1 MEIITIIIL
10 FLFCTLLLAAE
21 LFILPGTGV
30 AGIAAICCLVG
41 ANYFTFVWFGLTTGL
56 WLSAASLV
64 ACILVGYWMLRSK
77 TLGKIFV
84 AQVHRLHRRHTGS
97 TFRTA
102 RRRRSSRHPP
112 GPHRQCRHRRPV
124 GGSQICRRFSGRR
137 YSRNSGSR
145 RGCPNHSQKEI
156 NILFTL

>member
-77 TLGKIFV
+77 TLEKYS
-84 AQVHRLHRRHTGS
+84 LHKSIDS
-97 TFRTA
+97 TAATQDQLSVQPGDEGVPA
-102 RRRRSSRHPP
+102 WLSSAMQTSEAGWWKSNLPTVFWTKVLP
-112 GPHRQCRHRRPV
+112 
-124 GGSQICRRFSGRR
+124 
-137 YSRNSGSR
+137 
-145 RGCPNHSQKEI
+145 
-156 NILFTL
+156 

>member
-30 AGIAAICCLVG
+30 AGIAAICWLVG

-77 TLGKIFV
+77 TLEKYSLHKSIDSTAATQDQLSVQPGDEGV
-84 AQVHRLHRRHTGS
+84 AVNRLALIGNADIGGRLVEVKSADGFLDEGT
-97 TFRTA
+97 
-102 RRRRSSRHPP
+102 
-112 GPHRQCRHRRPV
+112 PV
-124 GGSQICRRFSGRR
+124 IVVRVEDAQITV
-137 YSRNSGSR
+137 
-145 RGCPNHSQKEI
+145 KKK
-156 NILFTL
+156 

>member
-77 TLGKIFV
+77 TLEKYSLHKSIDSTAATQDQLSVQPGDEGV
-84 AQVHRLHRRHTGS
+84 AVTPGS
-97 TFRTA
+97 
-102 RRRRSSRHPP
+102 
-112 GPHRQCRHRRPV
+112 HRQCRHRRPV

-137 YSRNSGSR
+137 YSRNSSSR
-145 RGCPNHSQKEI
+145 RGRPNHSQKEI

>member
-77 TLGKIFV
+77 TLENI
-84 AQVHRLHRRHTGS
+84 RCTSPS
-97 TFRTA
+97 T
-102 RRRRSSRHPP
+102 PP
-112 GPHRQCRHRRPV
+112 PPHRINFP
-124 GGSQICRRFSGRR
+124 
-137 YSRNSGSR
+137 YS
-145 RGCPNHSQKEI
+145 PATKE
-156 NILFTL
+156 

>member
-1 MEIITIIIL
+1 MKIITIIIL

-64 ACILVGYWMLRSK
+64 ACILVGYW
-77 TLGKIFV
+77 T
-84 AQVHRLHRRHTGS
+84 
-97 TFRTA
+97 
-102 RRRRSSRHPP
+102 PP
-112 GPHRQCRHRRPV
+112 PPHRINFP
-124 GGSQICRRFSGRR
+124 
-137 YSRNSGSR
+137 YS
-145 RGCPNHSQKEI
+145 PATKE
-156 NILFTL
+156 

>member
-56 WLSAASLV
+56 
-64 ACILVGYWMLRSK
+64 
-77 TLGKIFV
+77 
-84 AQVHRLHRRHTGS
+84 
-97 TFRTA
+97 
-102 RRRRSSRHPP
+102 
-112 GPHRQCRHRRPV
+112 
-124 GGSQICRRFSGRR
+124 
-137 YSRNSGSR
+137 
-145 RGCPNHSQKEI
+145 
-156 NILFTL
+156 

>member
-41 ANYFTFVWFGLTTGL
+41 ANYLTFVWFGLTTGL

-77 TLGKIFV
+77 TLEKYSLHKSIDSTAATQDQLSVQPGDEGV
-84 AQVHRLHRRHTGS
+84 AVTRLALIGNADIGGRLVEVKSADGFLDEGT
-97 TFRTA
+97 
-102 RRRRSSRHPP
+102 
-112 GPHRQCRHRRPV
+112 PV
-124 GGSQICRRFSGRR
+124 IVVRVEDAQITV
-137 YSRNSGSR
+137 
-145 RGCPNHSQKEI
+145 KKK
-156 NILFTL
+156 

>member
-56 WLSAASLV
+56 WLSAARYADLSDCWHAGGYERSLWP
-64 ACILVGYWMLRSK
+64 L
-77 TLGKIFV
+77 
-84 AQVHRLHRRHTGS
+84 
-97 TFRTA
+97 
-102 RRRRSSRHPP
+102 
-112 GPHRQCRHRRPV
+112 
-124 GGSQICRRFSGRR
+124 
-137 YSRNSGSR
+137 
-145 RGCPNHSQKEI
+145 
-156 NILFTL
+156 

>member
-1 MEIITIIIL
+1 MKIITIIIL

-77 TLGKIFV
+77 TLEKYSLHKSIDSTAATQDQLSVQPGDEGV
-84 AQVHRLHRRHTGS
+84 AV
-97 TFRTA
+97 
-102 RRRRSSRHPP
+102 PP

-137 YSRNSGSR
+137 YSRNSSSR
-145 RGCPNHSQKEI
+145 RGRPNHSQKEI